1 MNYYIN
7 LLKKY
12 LTDKFPILHNV
23 MTPNHGII
31 PEVED
36 EEDHVMGALSF
47 HNWKVIKPD
56 SDWSEEAS
64 KMIKE
69 VQKGRYFDSMGCTG
83 YGLMNDMEMLAL
95 AKWGELWNK
104 SDRFINKM
112 SGTSRRGNT
121 MKRVLDCVRKN
132 GVVNEE
138 DWSWNRDKFTWDEY
152 YAPIPQDVQAKGK
165 LWLKKYK
172 FGYDKVWVTKATLI
186 EALKYSPL
194 YVGGYAWYKKGML
207 YYSMGNP
214 NHVFVL
220 INSKQMICYDS
231 YEPYIKQLDPAFKL
245 FYVRRIYLERTDAT
259 YNQEQIDVL
268 IARGLKY
275 IMDVEGAGQIYELT
289 KKGLT
294 YINANEARDL
304 GLRTLQGKKEF
315 VGVSKEMINKIIL

>member
-1 MNYYIN
+1 MYFLN
-7 LLKKY
+7 LIKKY

-23 MTPNHGII
+23 MTPNHGIL

-36 EEDHVMGALSF
+36 EEDHVMGATLF
-47 HNWKVIKPD
+47 HNWKVLKPD
-56 SDWSEEAS
+56 SDWTEEAS
-64 KMIKE
+64 KMINE
-69 VQKGRYFDSMGCTG
+69 EQKGRRFDTMGCTN
-83 YGLMNDMEMLAL
+83 YALMNILEMFAIN
-95 AKWGELWNK
+95 KWGETWNL
-104 SDRFINKM
+104 SDRYGNKL

-121 MKRVLDCVRKN
+121 MKRVLECLRKN

-138 DWSWNRDKFTWDEY
+138 DWSWDRDKFDWNEY
-152 YAPIPQDVQAKGK
+152 YAPIPQDIQAKGK

-172 FGYDKVWVTKATLI
+172 FGYDRVWVTKATLI

-194 YVGGYAWYKKGML
+194 YVGGYAWYKRGML

-220 INSKQMICYDS
+220 INRTQTIAYDS
-231 YEPYIKQLDPAFKL
+231 YNPYIKHLDENFKF

-268 IARGLKY
+268 MKRGLRW
-275 IMDVEGAGQIYELT
+275 IMDVEGNGRIFELT

-304 GLRTLQGKKEF
+304 GLRTLENSKEF
-315 VGVSKEMINKIIL
+315 VGVSKEMIDKIIL